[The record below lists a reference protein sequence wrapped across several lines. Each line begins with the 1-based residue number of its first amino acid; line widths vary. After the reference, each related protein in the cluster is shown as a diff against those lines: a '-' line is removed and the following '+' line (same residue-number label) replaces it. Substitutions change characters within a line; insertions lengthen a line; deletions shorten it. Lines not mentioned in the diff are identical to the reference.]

1 MHTPIKNK
9 WTAMLKLIANNKLCA
24 YDPLVADAYLLRVA
38 AISNKCGVSAA
49 EAVYSAQNIL
59 LVAQGALIAPDV
71 AAVVYANKLNKPLE
85 DCLQF
90 EALIDS
96 VRLEEHFL
104 TVMRQ
109 DDLLS
114 ALNEH
119 QDIASTLKNYIA
131 IYDKFP
137 LLKQKITVMALSMP
151 ELFLRT
157 VYCSWFALLI
167 AKEMRFSEQGCTDV
181 FLAALSHDIGML
193 HVSAVVLEK
202 KEDLVPDDWRHIQEH
217 VLIGALLLK
226 QMPLMP
232 ADVVEAVYEHHERCD
247 GTGYPKGK
255 VESELSYAGK
265 IVGLADSIIAIYHN
279 RFKHQQ
285 LTWRDVIPVIQMNAQ
300 AYFHRHD
307 EILAAIWRR
316 SEMPFKNVVQGDGL
330 AEFMEDLLRERTH
343 LLAWVEIFRESLLSL
358 GFTHGDRQLHALQ
371 TAMLHLFTSVKGSG
385 VLNPELCEWLRNI
398 DVASD
403 KDAYR
408 KIEKAHVQQ
417 QEIIF
422 HLQRL
427 ERMMQL
433 YVGAGNG
440 KVAEFNLVLRDA
452 LERVKRLTH

>member
-1 MHTPIKNK
+1 
-9 WTAMLKLIANNKLCA
+9 MLKLITNNKVRA

-38 AISNKCGVSAA
+38 SISSKCGISVS
-49 EAVYSAQNIL
+49 EAIYSAQSL
-59 LVAQGALIAPDV
+59 LLISQGTFVSPDV
-71 AAVVYANKLNKPLE
+71 AAAVYSKQLKKPIE
-85 DCLQF
+85 SCLKF
-90 EALIDS
+90 AEVLDS
-96 VRLEEHFL
+96 NRLEEHFI
-104 TVMRQ
+104 TIMQQ
-109 DDLLS
+109 DDLLT

-119 QDIASTLKNYIA
+119 QNIAITLKSYIA
-131 IYDKFP
+131 TYDNFP
-137 LLKQKITVMALSMP
+137 LLKQKITVMALTMP

-157 VYCSWFALLI
+157 IYCSWFALLI

-193 HVSAVVLEK
+193 HLNAFVLEK
-202 KEDLVPDDWRHIQEH
+202 KEELSPDDWRHIQEH

-226 QMPLMP
+226 QMPSMSEG
-232 ADVVEAVYEHHERCD
+232 VIEAVYEHHERCD
-247 GTGYPKGK
+247 GTGYPEGK

-265 IVGLADSIIAIYHN
+265 IVGLADSIIAIFHN
-279 RFKHQQ
+279 RFKHQH

-300 AYFHRHD
+300 SYFYRHD

-330 AEFMEDLLRERTH
+330 AEFLEDLLRERTR
-343 LLAWVEIFRESLLSL
+343 LLTWIEIFRDNLLSL
-358 GFTHGDRQLHALQ
+358 GFTHGDRQLHSLQ
-371 TAMLHLFTSVKGSG
+371 TAMLHLSTSVKGSG
-385 VLNPELCEWLRNI
+385 VLNPELCEWLRNL

-427 ERMMQL
+427 TRMMQL
-433 YVGAGNG
+433 YVESGDCKMTEIEN
-440 KVAEFNLVLRDA
+440 VLADA
-452 LERVKRLTH
+452 LERVKSLTH

>member
-1 MHTPIKNK
+1 
-9 WTAMLKLIANNKLCA
+9 MLKLITNNKERA
-24 YDPLVADAYLLRVA
+24 YDSLVADAYLLRVA
-38 AISNKCGVSAA
+38 SISNKCGISAA
-49 EAVYSAQNIL
+49 IAIYSAQNLL
-59 LVAQGALIAPDV
+59 LVPQGTFISPDV
-71 AAVVYANKLNKPLE
+71 AAAVYANKLKKPLE

-90 EALIDS
+90 EDEFDS
-96 VRLEEHFL
+96 LRLEEHFIAI
-104 TVMRQ
+104 MQQ
-109 DDLLS
+109 DDLLT
-114 ALNEH
+114 AINEH
-119 QDIASTLKNYIA
+119 QDIATTLKNYITA
-131 IYDKFP
+131 YDNFP
-137 LLKQKITVMALSMP
+137 LLKQKITVMALTMP

-193 HVSAVVLEK
+193 HLNAFVLEK
-202 KEDLVPDDWRHIQEH
+202 KEDLSPDDWRHIQEH

-226 QMPLMP
+226 QMPSMS
-232 ADVVEAVYEHHERCD
+232 ADVIEAVYEHHERCD
-247 GTGYPKGK
+247 GTGYPEGK
-255 VESELSYAGK
+255 VESELSYTGK

-279 RFKHQQ
+279 RFKHQH

-300 AYFHRHD
+300 AYFYRHD

-330 AEFMEDLLRERTH
+330 AEFMEDLLRERTR
-343 LLAWVEIFRESLLSL
+343 LLTWFEVFRDNLLSL
-358 GFTHGDRQLHALQ
+358 GFTHGDRHLHSLQ
-371 TAMLHLFTSVKGSG
+371 TAMLHLSTSVKGSG
-385 VLNPELCEWLRNI
+385 VLNPELCEWLRNV

-427 ERMMQL
+427 HRMMQL
-433 YVGAGNG
+433 YVESGDC
-440 KVAEFNLVLRDA
+440 KMAEIEAVLMDA
-452 LERVKRLTH
+452 LERVKSLTH